1 MKNLIIFDFDGTL
14 IHSAPIVKNIIN
26 VLRARLNLSP
36 LRESDIYPWIS
47 RGGLTMIA
55 SCLDLSEKK
64 STPWLKEFR
73 RIYLKTKMSENLLY
87 SGVVDFL
94 NWAQK
99 HQYIMAICS
108 NKPEP
113 LINKALEQTKIK
125 SFFSVV
131 LGGSEKTRAK
141 PSPERILKILEN
153 LKLNKDESILVGD
166 SLTDYETSY
175 NAGIQFVF
183 YENGYDDGVPIK
195 NVNYSFN
202 QFSDLAS
209 IVEAA

>member
-1 MKNLIIFDFDGTL
+1 
-14 IHSAPIVKNIIN
+14 
-26 VLRARLNLSP
+26 
-36 LRESDIYPWIS
+36 
-47 RGGLTMIA
+47 
-55 SCLDLSEKK
+55 
-64 STPWLKEFR
+64 
-73 RIYLKTKMSENLLY
+73 
-87 SGVVDFL
+87 
-94 NWAQK
+94 
-99 HQYIMAICS
+99 MAICS

-113 LINKALEQTKIK
+113 LINKALEQTKIR

-183 YENGYDDGVPIK
+183 YKNGYDDGVPIK

-209 IVEAA
+209 IVETA